1 MASTLS
7 ENSRALVGCTK
18 TATSSA
24 PVVTLKL
31 AVMIIALQW
40 NMLQAVYNHAIMNQ
54 ELRLLGGGGIPRLR
68 PCAGVHCGEV
78 RHGRL
83 ERRTGCGGFRMAL
96 SEAGMRLDEMRRDE
110 MVTRPFSLPSTPA
123 AHGLRRLSLALWA
136 DERFPAGPPCY
147 RDAAT
152 KAPEKLP
159 VTRFSY
165 GELGLSCPVICAGGK
180 DSDAD
185 WDVCVLTSGR
195 ARQEIVPTSRFTPF
209 ASTFALS
216 CFNSSHLLI
225 RFWSKESLVAACCDV
240 TLFPVW
246 VCMRAEE
253 SS

>member
-7 ENSRALVGCTK
+7 ENSRALKLWLCTVH
-18 TATSSA
+18 SA
-24 PVVTLKL
+24 QYLGR
-31 AVMIIALQW
+31 W

-54 ELRLLGGGGIPRLR
+54 ELGLLGGGGISRLR
-68 PCAGVHCGEV
+68 PRAGVHCGKV

-110 MVTRPFSLPSTPA
+110 MVTRHFSLPSTPA

-165 GELGLSCPVICAGGK
+165 GELGLSCPVICAGLLHCTPYTTLERIPMWIG
-180 DSDAD
+180 
-185 WDVCVLTSGR
+185 TS
-195 ARQEIVPTSRFTPF
+195 VF
-209 ASTFALS
+209 
-216 CFNSSHLLI
+216 
-225 RFWSKESLVAACCDV
+225 
-240 TLFPVW
+240 
-246 VCMRAEE
+246 
-253 SS
+253 